1 MEKKYTVTIS
11 GKNEPEIKKKVQA
24 IMVIL
29 KNVPTE
35 HLFTIA
41 DSIEKDPTV
50 INKVIKLS
58 NNKMVQKMF

>member
-1 MEKKYTVTIS
+1 MEKQFKVTIS
-11 GKNEPEIKKKVQA
+11 GESETEIKRKVSA
-24 IMVIL
+24 IMTIL

-41 DSIEKDPTV
+41 DSIKKDPSV

-58 NNKMVQKMF
+58 NNKMVQKIF